1 MTWWRYLAGPLV
13 TVALLGLTAPNAGA
27 GVAGCPVLPADNIWN
42 VRVDG
47 LPVHP
52 RSDDY
57 IDTIGRG
64 VDSTLCVPDPEPRV
78 STVHLKI
85 EHSAT
90 GWFVEDISRNGTW
103 LRDRGTGEERQLPH
117 ISRVMLPRSGE
128 LCLGRPFAAD
138 PDRLYTVTFDA
149 SDA

>member
-42 VRVDG
+42 VRIDG

-57 IDTIGRG
+57 IDTTVERLRATTADQIRRAVNTYTEPDDVTVAVVCTAKNLMPELEAWGRAKSID
-64 VDSTLCVPDPEPRV
+64 VIDWKTTITD
-78 STVHLKI
+78 
-85 EHSAT
+85 
-90 GWFVEDISRNGTW
+90 
-103 LRDRGTGEERQLPH
+103 
-117 ISRVMLPRSGE
+117 
-128 LCLGRPFAAD
+128 
-138 PDRLYTVTFDA
+138 
-149 SDA
+149 